1 MLERSTRNDS
11 KGGFMSRNTWLRL
24 LIASAVMV
32 IVAPPLRAQTN
43 NASLQGTVT
52 DAAGAVVAGA
62 TVVAQSTG
70 TGLTREAATNSSGVY
85 VLNFLPAGQYSLTV
99 SLSGFKTIR
108 RTDVKLDI
116 GQTRTEDFKLEVG
129 GLEESI
135 TVSETAP
142 PLDRSS
148 PSIGTVIGEAQLKE
162 LPLNGRHWAA
172 LMMLAPGAVNTGV
185 GNHTTIRFL
194 GRSVDDNNWT
204 FDGVDATGV
213 KDPKQE
219 SAARLIISM
228 DSIAEFRV
236 SAAQYSAEVG
246 NAGGGQ
252 VQLLSKSGTNRFRGS
267 VYDFLRN
274 NSFDSPAFGDTTTAP
289 FRLNQFG
296 ANLGGPI
303 VKDRTF
309 FFANYEGLR
318 ERLTETRVNF
328 VPSAAFR
335 STVAAPLAR
344 VAAAY
349 PAGTGPTSDPTI
361 DEWRSAQKTTRD
373 ENSFMV
379 RLDHRFSSKT
389 IAFARYSQDNAH
401 NTFPLNVGA
410 RDEHFKPQNLAVE
423 LQHIFSSNVVNQ
435 LKAGYNHAR
444 LDRDESGPFVETI
457 TVPGFVTLTGG
468 SQLLEDGKS
477 YSLIDN
483 LAIVQGRH
491 NVKVGFEVR
500 RIKIPV
506 GDGGTNTQA
515 FANRPDFAANR
526 LQSFQI
532 IDFNVAEGQRW
543 YYFGYVQDDFKLRP
557 NLTLNLG
564 ARYEYYSVVKEKD
577 GIAQVFS
584 MECGGICPSG
594 TPLYD
599 SDKNNIGPRL
609 GFAWAPSRFNDK
621 TVIRG
626 GVGMFYGPGQND
638 DVFAGIDNVEE
649 RIGLDRTQAPNL
661 AYPIDPFRSQA
672 STSGKTP
679 RALEIHRQDLYA
691 VQYSVSV
698 QQQLPAN
705 FLMQVGY
712 VGNQAHHLFG
722 RSFLNTIDP
731 ATGRRPLAAFG
742 QIDEKVNEGNSNFH
756 GLQVS
761 LHRQFSGGFLFGGQ
775 YMWSHS
781 INDGSVGGGDGDP
794 PQNINDVR
802 SNRGNSR
809 EDIRHTATVNWVW
822 QLPVGKNRRYLNR
835 GGVADFLLGG
845 WELSGLA
852 QARSGRQLTITLSR
866 PRGDLPDGNSGTGG
880 TNGSAQRPDLVP
892 GVSLKPPGGQNADHW
907 INPAAFTTPARGVWG
922 NAGRSIMTGPGLLQV
937 DIGLQKAFA
946 ISQDRNVAFRWELFN
961 VFNRDNLA
969 NPSTNLSDGPAFG
982 RITGPLTR
990 GAGTGSPRQMQF
1002 MLRLNF

>member
-1 MLERSTRNDS
+1 M
-11 KGGFMSRNTWLRL
+11 
-24 LIASAVMV
+24 
-32 IVAPPLRAQTN
+32 
-43 NASLQGTVT
+43 
-52 DAAGAVVAGA
+52 VAGA
-62 TVVAQSTG
+62 TVTAQSAT
-70 TGLTREAATNSSGVY
+70 TGLTRETATNSSGVY
-85 VLNFLPAGQYSLTV
+85 VLNFLPAGPYTVRV
-99 SLSGFKTIR
+99 SLSGFKTIQ
-108 RTDVKLDI
+108 RTDVRLEV
-116 GQTRTEDFKLEVG
+116 GQARTEDFRLEIG
-129 GLEESI
+129 GLEEAI

-162 LPLNGRHWAA
+162 LPLNGRHWAS
-172 LMMLAPGAVNTGV
+172 LMMLAPGAINTGV

-204 FDGVDATGV
+204 FDGIDATGV

-219 SAARLIISM
+219 SVARLIISM

-246 NAGGGQ
+246 SAGGGQ
-252 VQLLSKSGTNRFRGS
+252 VQLLSRSGTNRFRGS

-274 NSFDSPAFGDTTTAP
+274 NRFDSPAFGDVATAP

-318 ERLTETRVNF
+318 ERLTENRLAF

-335 STVAAPLAR
+335 STVAPPLAR

-349 PAGTGPTSDPTI
+349 PTGTGPTSDPNI
-361 DEWRSAQKTTRD
+361 DEWRAAQKSRKD

-389 IAFARYSQDNAH
+389 FAFARYSQDKAFNV
-401 NTFPLNVGA
+401 FPQNFGERV
-410 RDEHFKPQNLAVE
+410 EHFKPQNLAVE

-435 LKAGYNHAR
+435 LKVGWNHAQ
-444 LDRDESGPFVETI
+444 LLRDESGPFYETI
-457 TVPGFVTLTGG
+457 TVPGFITLAGN
-468 SQLLEDGKS
+468 SNILEDGKS

-491 NVKVGFEVR
+491 NLKAGFEVR
-500 RIKIPV
+500 RILIPV
-506 GDGGTNTQA
+506 GDGGTNVQA
-515 FANRPDFAANR
+515 FASRPDFAANR

-532 IDFNVAEGQRW
+532 IDFGIAEGQRW
-543 YYFGYVQDDFKLRP
+543 YYFGYLQDDFKVRP
-557 NLTLNLG
+557 NVTLNLG
-564 ARYEYYSVVKEKD
+564 VRYEYYSVAKEKD
-577 GIAQVFS
+577 GVAKVFS
-584 MECGGICPSG
+584 MECGGICPPG

-599 SDKNNIGPRL
+599 SDKNNIAPRI
-609 GFAWAPSRFNDK
+609 GFAWTPARFNDK

-626 GVGMFYGPGQND
+626 GLGMFYGPGQND

-649 RIGLDRTQAPNL
+649 RVGLDRTQSPNL
-661 AYPIDPFRSQA
+661 SYPIDPFLSQA
-672 STSGKTP
+672 GTAGKTP
-679 RALEIHRQDLYA
+679 RALEIHRQDLYTE
-691 VQYSVSV
+691 QYSLSV
-698 QQQLPAN
+698 QQELPGR

-712 VGNQAHHLFG
+712 VGNQGHHLFG

-731 ATGRRPLAAFG
+731 LTGRRPLATFG
-742 QIDEKVNEGNSNFH
+742 QIDEKTNEGNSTFH

-761 LHRQFSGGFLFGGQ
+761 LHRQFIGGFLLGGQ

-794 PQNINDVR
+794 PQNIQDPH

-809 EDIRHTATVNWVW
+809 EDIRHTGTLNWIW

-835 GGVADFLLGG
+835 GGAADFLLGG

-852 QARSGRQLTITLSR
+852 QARTGRQLTITLSR

-880 TNGSAQRPDLVP
+880 TNGSAMRPDLVP
-892 GVSLKPPGGQNADHW
+892 GVSLTPPEGQNADHW
-907 INPAAFTTPARGVWG
+907 INPAAFATPARGTWG

-937 DIGLQKAFA
+937 DVGLQKQFT
-946 ISQDRNVAFRWELFN
+946 ISGDRNVAFRWEMFN

-969 NPSTNLSDGPAFG
+969 NPETNLSTGPAFG
-982 RITGPLTR
+982 RITSSLTR